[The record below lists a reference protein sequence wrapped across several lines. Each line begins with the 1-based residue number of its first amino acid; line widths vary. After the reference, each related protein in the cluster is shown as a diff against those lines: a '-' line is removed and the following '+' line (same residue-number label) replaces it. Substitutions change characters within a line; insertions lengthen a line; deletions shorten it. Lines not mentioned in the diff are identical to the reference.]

1 MSLRVDVV
9 VVGAGTAGAATAAL
23 CAQHGM
29 SVVCVDRRP
38 LEESGA
44 RWLNGVPFAC
54 FDSAGIARP
63 QGDELAGSGHAF
75 KLVSGWSGPS
85 LTFERDSVP
94 EVDMRLLVARLQ
106 GMAEAAG
113 AQLWGECRVHDL
125 REGPVW
131 SLLSTSRGELETRW
145 VVDASGLAG
154 TRLLGQKPVDARDL
168 CVAAQQVRTLVDPD
182 AAHEFFAERDV
193 EPGTTLS
200 FAGVAGGFSVVN
212 VWVGGGQVGLLTGS
226 IPADGHPS
234 GRTLLESFA
243 SEHSWIGEPE
253 FGGARAIP
261 LRRPLWRLCNGRVAA
276 VGDAARQVF
285 PAHGSGIGAGL
296 VAASVLADSLADGS
310 GVEGYNQRWQRQ
322 HGGLLAAYD
331 LFRRHSQALAE
342 GELDQMMAAGL
353 LDQESVLAA
362 MEQRLPVPGL
372 LAVLAKLRGLALAP
386 RAVAKMLPVFVKMAT
401 VLALYSRYPQGADA
415 QRRWATR
422 VAGVF
427 GERFEGDFD
436 EGRRLTAAGL
446 GDNPG
451 S

>member
-1 MSLRVDVV
+1 M
-9 VVGAGTAGAATAAL
+9 
-23 CAQHGM
+23 
-29 SVVCVDRRP
+29 DRRP
-38 LEESGA
+38 LDESGA
-44 RWLNGVPFAC
+44 RWLNGVPFAS
-54 FDSAGIARP
+54 FDAAGISRP

-75 KLVSGWSGPS
+75 SLVSGWHGAS
-85 LTFERDSVP
+85 LTFVRDSVP

-106 GMAEAAG
+106 RMADAAG
-113 AQLWGECRVHDL
+113 AQLWGQCKVHGLSD
-125 REGPVW
+125 GPARSV
-131 SLLSTSRGELETRW
+131 LSTSRGDLEARW

-154 TRLLGQKPVDARDL
+154 ARLLGQRPVGPRDL
-168 CVAAQQVRTLVDPD
+168 CVAAQQVRKLIDPD
-182 AAHEFFAERDV
+182 AARQFFEERGV

-212 VWVGGGQVGLLTGS
+212 VWVGSGQVGLLTGS

-234 GRTLLESFA
+234 GLSLLENFA
-243 SEHSWIGEPE
+243 TEHSWVGDTV
-253 FGGARAIP
+253 FGGSRAIP

-296 VAASVLADSLADGS
+296 VAASVLADSLAQGS

-331 LFRRHSQALAE
+331 LFRRHSQGLAE

-362 MEQRLPVPGL
+362 MEQRLPAPDLLSL
-372 LAVLAKLRGLALAP
+372 LAKVRGLRMAP
-386 RAVAKMLPVFVKMAT
+386 RVLTKMLPVFVKMAA
-401 VLALYSRYPQGADA
+401 VLTLYSRYPEGIDT
-415 QRRWATR
+415 QRRWARR
-422 VAGVF
+422 VARVF

-436 EGRRLTAAGL
+436 DALRLTAAGG
-446 GDNPG
+446 GDK
-451 S
+451 SRS